1 MYYLNYIRRAI
12 FGKLRLKRCLDIPLV
27 GSMIFLI
34 MLFARPALAHC
45 ILESETSYVSITLPD
60 NLSIP
65 VNARYS
71 PGDILWDSQWVPGT
85 SRPRSHCYSVSDV
98 SWPLTPL
105 QATSFPNVYQT
116 AVPGIG
122 IRAYVNEVER
132 PLTHPARIVRSGAG
146 ISYGPQSGAGRVQL
160 IYTGPV
166 TSGQFQLPVILGA
179 EYYGEV
185 MTTQLSL
192 NNNNASVTAGTCE
205 VTTPNI
211 NVSMPAAST
220 ENFPAAGSSYG
231 RTPFSIG
238 INCNSAVGLNVTLT
252 DSSSPGND
260 SDILS
265 LTPGSSARGIGYR
278 IAHSSS
284 IVRYGPDSSLAG
296 NPNQIHVGTASA
308 AGHISIPFTIEY
320 VSTDTVRAGSANAM
334 ATFTMSYQ

>member
-1 MYYLNYIRRAI
+1 MYYLYFTCQAFWGVFKTRRFLEVLLGGSVI
-12 FGKLRLKRCLDIPLV
+12 FSMMFFSQSALGRCALR
-27 GSMIFLI
+27 
-34 MLFARPALAHC
+34 
-45 ILESETSYVSITLPD
+45 SETSFISVTLPD

-71 PGDILWDSQWVPGT
+71 PGDVLWDSQWVPGS
-85 SRPRSHCYSVSDV
+85 SRPRSYCFTVTDV
-98 SWPLTPL
+98 RWSLAPL
-105 QATSFPNVYQT
+105 QATNLPNVYQT

-122 IRAYVNEVER
+122 IRAYVNELARV
-132 PLTHPARIVRSGAG
+132 LAHPARSVRSTATTA
-146 ISYGPQSGAGRVQL
+146 YGPQSGAGRVQL

-166 TSGQFQLPVILGA
+166 KSGQLQLPVILGA
-179 EYYGEV
+179 EYYGDA
-185 MTTQLSL
+185 MTAQLSL

-220 ENFPAAGSSYG
+220 ERFPAVGSSYG
-231 RTPFSIG
+231 RTPFVIG

-252 DSSSPGND
+252 DSSNSGND

-278 IAHSSS
+278 VRHNASV
-284 IVRYGPDSSLAG
+284 VRYGPDSALAG

-308 AGHISIPFTIEY
+308 AGYVSIPFTIEY

>member
-1 MYYLNYIRRAI
+1 MQYLNLVCRAFFGVLEIKIRLSVLL
-12 FGKLRLKRCLDIPLV
+12 G
-27 GSMIFLI
+27 GSAMLSL
-34 MLFARPALAHC
+34 MLFTQSASANC
-45 ILESETSYVSITLPD
+45 ILESETSYISVTLPD

-71 PGDILWDSQWVPGT
+71 PGDVLWDSQWVPGT
-85 SRPRSHCYSVSDV
+85 SRPRSHCFAVTEV
-98 SWPLTPL
+98 RWPLAPL

-116 AVPGIG
+116 AVPGVG
-122 IRAYVNEVER
+122 IRAYVNELGRV
-132 PLTHPARIVRSGAG
+132 LTHPARTDQSRAG
-146 ISYGPQSGAGRVQL
+146 TSYGPQSGAGRVQL

-166 TSGQFQLPVILGA
+166 KSGQLQLPVILGA
-179 EYYGEV
+179 EYYGDA
-185 MTTQLSL
+185 MTAQLSL

-220 ENFPAAGSSYG
+220 ERFPAVGSSYG
-231 RTPFSIG
+231 RTPFVIG

-252 DSSSPGND
+252 DSSNSGND

-278 IAHSSS
+278 IRHNASV
-284 IVRYGPDSSLAG
+284 VRYGPDSALAG

-308 AGHISIPFTIEY
+308 AGYVSIPFTIEY
-320 VSTDTVRAGSANAM
+320 VSTDTVRAGSANAI